1 MCWSWLRNWNVVQD
15 SQDRSR
21 VPRVYSG
28 RKQIAFFFSRPPI
41 LWILNGVKVK
51 YLYLGKAS
59 LRYKAMVWEVRF
71 PGFNLAL
78 ELGKREMS
86 DRIFSFYLTFLITI
100 HTFIHSMLIKHIC
113 DVLLTLPPPQVGKQ
127 RHSDEVHE
135 LRIKEPGYE
144 SKLRVQNSYSN

>member
-1 MCWSWLRNWNVVQD
+1 M
-15 SQDRSR
+15 
-21 VPRVYSG
+21 
-28 RKQIAFFFSRPPI
+28 
-41 LWILNGVKVK
+41 
-51 YLYLGKAS
+51 
-59 LRYKAMVWEVRF
+59 RYKAMVWEVRF

-86 DRIFSFYLTFLITI
+86 DRIFSFYLTFLIII